1 MQNHDSPAA
10 LRATDEAKRELQEV
24 LHLSVMPLLPDGAEI
39 LFTMRQAVH
48 HDTARLE
55 YIATHLLQPFERLD
69 EIIQACLDIT
79 NTTRFDWCRDS
90 FTFRLTGDRSSQSS
104 HELIEILSRLSAIA
118 KKNGVDREIISPIYT
133 RVLLDQT

>member
-1 MQNHDSPAA
+1 MQNPDRPTA
-10 LRATDEAKRELQEV
+10 RRPTDEAKRELQDV

-39 LFTMRQAVH
+39 LFTMRQAEH

-90 FTFRLTGDRSSQSS
+90 FTFRVTGGRSSHSS
-104 HELIEILSRLSAIA
+104 HELIEILPRLSAIA
-118 KKNGVDREIISPIYT
+118 KNNGADWESISPIYT
-133 RVLLDQT
+133 RVLLDQS